1 MFHPTWCDVAMSTS
15 SRRFETLRAPGRGRI
30 QEEAGVVRIASG
42 LHGPEFNPVFI
53 TSPRA
58 DLAQVIEASKSF
70 MASANVSDW
79 RLVAFDATISK
90 VEGPAISAGL
100 HSGRLMP
107 GMALDPIPVRAP
119 PLPDGFRVRRVKDAE
134 LWRTMIRVGNTAFGG
149 GATPD
154 PDRLLPFIDS
164 TAVRGYVGFVE
175 KVPVSTSVGVSHH
188 GIGGIFFVGTLPEYR
203 GRGYGAAVTWQAA
216 VDARRDGCRTSY
228 LQASEAGY
236 PVYLRM
242 GYRKISHCREWLT
255 GTLDEG
261 GPARASSP

>member
-1 MFHPTWCDVAMSTS
+1 MVSGRS
-15 SRRFETLRAPGRGRI
+15 SLLDPGRDIECFTRPGATLPCRHHRGASKRCALPAGGRI

-149 GATPD
+149 GATPGSRAD
-154 PDRLLPFIDS
+154 SYPSLIPPRYGDTSDLLRRCRVRLVSGFLITESGGFSSLEPCPSI
-164 TAVRGYVGFVE
+164 AVG
-175 KVPVSTSVGVSHH
+175 
-188 GIGGIFFVGTLPEYR
+188 
-203 GRGYGAAVTWQAA
+203 
-216 VDARRDGCRTSY
+216 D
-228 LQASEAGY
+228 
-236 PVYLRM
+236 M
-242 GYRKISHCREWLT
+242 G
-255 GTLDEG
+255 
-261 GPARASSP
+261 PP